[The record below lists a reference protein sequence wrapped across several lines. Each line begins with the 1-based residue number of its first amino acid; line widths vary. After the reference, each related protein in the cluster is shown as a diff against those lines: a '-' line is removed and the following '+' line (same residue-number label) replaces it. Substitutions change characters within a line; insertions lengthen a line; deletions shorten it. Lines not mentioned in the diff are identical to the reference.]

1 MLHVE
6 GQRDREDQEERAEPE
21 QGVREAD
28 EQLGRERHFAA
39 ERLQQGLQA
48 RQQEEDEED
57 DHAHRHE
64 TDEDRVGHRAGQL
77 TAEFV
82 LLREV
87 RDEALQD
94 VADIARGFTRSDQV
108 ERLAVE
114 DLRVAT
120 HRDGEALAFAE
131 LGPDA
136 GAENAE
142 SGFLEAKGEEAERF
156 ARGHPGADEV
166 GHCFQER

>member
-1 MLHVE
+1 M
-6 GQRDREDQEERAEPE
+6 
-21 QGVREAD
+21 
-28 EQLGRERHFAA
+28 
-39 ERLQQGLQA
+39 
-48 RQQEEDEED
+48 
-57 DHAHRHE
+57 
-64 TDEDRVGHRAGQL
+64 
-77 TAEFV
+77 
-82 LLREV
+82 

-94 VADIARGFTRSDQV
+94 VANIARGFTRSDQV